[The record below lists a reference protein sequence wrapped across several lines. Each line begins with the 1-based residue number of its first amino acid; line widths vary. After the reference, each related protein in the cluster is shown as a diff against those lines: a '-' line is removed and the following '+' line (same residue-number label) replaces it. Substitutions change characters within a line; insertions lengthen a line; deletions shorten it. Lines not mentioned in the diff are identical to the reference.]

1 MPVMTTQFK
10 EWIKDQV
17 KVYLRKYGNDR
28 SLQEI
33 KAFILEGDQG
43 VFDLSLFPTSQIN
56 KFIRYQKAKIIEHG
70 SLKDLSSNN
79 GGKSLSQEKVAAIIE
94 KARLKKFTGTS
105 RKVGAEVGVC
115 HSTVCR
121 TLHRNGY
128 KSIAA
133 RSTQGK

>member
-79 GGKSLSQEKVAAIIE
+79 GGKSPKLGLRLVFATQLS
-94 KARLKKFTGTS
+94 
-105 RKVGAEVGVC
+105 AELYTEMDTRALLLEVLRV
-115 HSTVCR
+115 SE
-121 TLHRNGY
+121 Y
-128 KSIAA
+128 FI
-133 RSTQGK
+133 